1 MDVQKKLEILAD
13 AAKYDASCASS
24 GSKQTRAGSQLGT
37 TEGMGICHSYTP
49 DGRCVSLLKILLT
62 NYCIYDC
69 KYCINR
75 VSSDVPRARFTV
87 DEVVRLTIEFYRRNY
102 IEGLFLSSGI
112 IQNPDYTMEQLI
124 AVARNLRE
132 VHRFGGYIHLKTI
145 PKAAERLTVQAGR
158 LADRVSV
165 NIELPTAADLVQLA
179 PEKRREDV
187 DAAMCNIRQEIDQ
200 QRDERKAGLRPPSFA
215 PAGQSTQLIVGA
227 TDSPDAAVLG
237 TANDLYKRHRLR
249 RVYYSAFSPI
259 PFADDRLPPAA
270 PPLVREH
277 RLYQADWLLR
287 FYGFQLNEIV
297 TAETPNLALDVD
309 PKLAWALAHRDQF
322 PVDINRAPRELLL
335 RIPGIGVR
343 TVNRI
348 LESRRQRAIRLADLR
363 KLRLPWRRVQHFLSA
378 IDHQPRAKDLE
389 SQWLRERLGGNPTG
403 LRQLNLFEAARS
415 AHSGEV

>member
-124 AVARNLRE
+124 AVARDLRE
-132 VHRFGGYIHLKTI
+132 VHRFGGYIQLKTI
-145 PKAAERLTVQAGR
+145 PKAAERLTVEAGR

-187 DAAMCNIRQEIDQ
+187 DAAMGNIRQEIDQ
-200 QRDERKAGLRPPSFA
+200 YRDERKAGLKPPSFA

-227 TDSPDAAVLG
+227 TDSPDASVLG
-237 TANDLYKRHRLR
+237 MAADLYDRHRLR
-249 RVYYSAFSPI
+249 RVYYTAFSPI

-287 FYGFQLNEIV
+287 FYGFKLSEIV
-297 TAETPNLALDVD
+297 TAEAPNLALDVD

-322 PVDINRAPRELLL
+322 PVDVNRAPRELLL

-348 LESRRQRAIRLADLR
+348 LESRRHRAIRLADLR
-363 KLRLPWRRVQHFLSA
+363 NLRLPWRRVQHFLSA
-378 IDHQPRAKDLE
+378 IDYRPRAKDLE
-389 SQWLRERLGGNPTG
+389 SQWLRERLAGNPGG
-403 LRQLNLFEAARS
+403 LRQLDLFEAARS